1 VKQNGFADSSVHP
14 EVSMTQLLIVEDSA
28 TQALQLSLLLQDA
41 GFEVEIAADAE
52 RGYSLIAE
60 GRFDLVVSDVN
71 LPGESGFALC
81 RKIKANPDL
90 KNLPV
95 LIITADSDPSNVLRG
110 LEAGAD
116 GFMTKNHSPAQIVHR
131 VQRTIAGGVRM
142 MNVGGVDY
150 TQAVFRGNEFLL
162 RTTVKQL
169 LNVLL
174 SSFEDVIDLNDQL
187 RSSEVVLRELNV
199 ELHKVNEAVTEA
211 NRVKDKFLGIA
222 AHDLRNPIGAI
233 NGMASVLL
241 EDGSDLKPD
250 ERQQYLQHIMKQTD
264 SMLRL
269 LHDLLD
275 ISAIRG
281 GFELKSVLQNPIEV
295 LRAAF
300 NTFVLP
306 AREKNIR
313 LVWEVPDNLPAAEFD
328 FNLLL
333 EVISNLISNALK
345 FCAKGQSV
353 RLLAHTLNSHLEI
366 CVCDTGPGIKQ
377 EELPQLFEPFNKLS
391 NKPTA
396 GEKSTGLGLSIVREI
411 LTLHGGRVSAESSL
425 GHGTTFR
432 VELPLHRRPAGT
444 N

>member
-1 VKQNGFADSSVHP
+1 
-14 EVSMTQLLIVEDSA
+14 
-28 TQALQLSLLLQDA
+28 
-41 GFEVEIAADAE
+41 
-52 RGYSLIAE
+52 
-60 GRFDLVVSDVN
+60 
-71 LPGESGFALC
+71 
-81 RKIKANPDL
+81 
-90 KNLPV
+90 
-95 LIITADSDPSNVLRG
+95 
-110 LEAGAD
+110 
-116 GFMTKNHSPAQIVHR
+116 
-131 VQRTIAGGVRM
+131 
-142 MNVGGVDY
+142 VDY